1 MTNEASAYVR
11 VRLLV
16 GAAQGAALYVLQQ
29 GLQSRAGL
37 FGEPLVLSP
46 LLMLAVFL
54 PLLASSGLG
63 YVRLRALGWWLALA
77 ALLVGALAC
86 YDIWRTGATGL
97 RYGAGVVVPSFQA
110 WFFIAAALFMAHVL
124 VLASA
129 HDGRRIATYAT
140 YFDLAWTLGIQHVFS
155 AAFLGGLWLVLWLG
169 AALFNLVGLKF
180 LQRLLLEAWFAI
192 PLSTLAVAWALHLTD
207 VKPEIVRGI
216 RALMLVLL
224 SWILPV
230 IVLVTAG
237 FLGSLLLTGLAPL
250 WATRHAMVVLM
261 ITAATIIVL
270 INAAY
275 QSGEG
280 AERISKVVRLSG
292 SLGALLL
299 MPLVG
304 LAVHALELRVSQYG
318 WTADRVVA
326 AAGLIV
332 GAWYAIGYA
341 VAALRSQAGWLGGVA
356 PVNIG
361 ATWLVL
367 IVLLALFSP
376 AADPARLAVSDQVGR
391 LRHGLVAP
399 ESFDYTY
406 LRFDAGRWGEAM
418 LAAMVDQ
425 RAGMPEAT
433 APVVARLAR
442 EAQEMSDRSGE
453 LKLGPALGSD
463 AIRRNMTAVWPAGR
477 ALPESFVQQAWRTNE
492 DRSISWSLPE
502 CLSEPGVAC
511 EAVLLQLDEDE
522 GTEVLLI
529 QESPSPKAVLFDQD
543 ATGQWRIVSV
553 LPDDL
558 VECEEARERL
568 RRGQFRYVPP
578 RYKDL
583 RLGDWVIEVLPE
595 NGWRFQFGTTD
606 DGGCKRAMLP

>member
-1 MTNEASAYVR
+1 MTNGGAAHVR
-11 VRLLV
+11 VRLLM
-16 GAAQGAALYVLQQ
+16 GAAQGTVLYVLQQ
-29 GLQSRAGL
+29 ALLSREGL
-37 FGEPLVLSP
+37 FGQPLVLAP
-46 LLMLAVFL
+46 LLMSAVFL
-54 PLLASSGLG
+54 PLLASSALG
-63 YVRLRALGWWLALA
+63 CMRLRTLGQWLGFA
-77 ALLVGALAC
+77 ALIVGALSC
-86 YDIWRTGATGL
+86 YDIWRMGATGFQ
-97 RYGAGVVVPSFQA
+97 YGPGSLVPSFKA
-110 WFFIAAALFMAHVL
+110 WFVFAAALFMAHVL

-140 YFDLAWTLGIQHVFS
+140 YFDLAWKLGIQHVFS

-250 WATRHAMVVLM
+250 WATRHATVVLL
-261 ITAATIIVL
+261 ITAATVIVL

-275 QSGEG
+275 QGGEG
-280 AERISKVVRLSG
+280 VERISKVVRLSG

-299 MPLVG
+299 MPLVV
-304 LAVHALELRVSQYG
+304 LAVHALGLRVGQYG

-341 VAALRSQAGWLGGVA
+341 VTALRSQAGWLGGVA

-376 AADPARLAVSDQVGR
+376 AADPARLAVSDQVDR
-391 LRHGLVAP
+391 LRNGLVKP
-399 ESFDYTY
+399 ESFDYAY
-406 LRFDAGRWGEAM
+406 LRFDSGRWGEAM
-418 LAAMVDQ
+418 LAAMAAQ
-425 RAGMPEAT
+425 RAGMPQAV
-433 APVVARLAR
+433 APVVARLAK
-442 EAQEMSDRSGE
+442 EAQEMTDRSGE
-453 LKLGPALGSD
+453 LAPAPALASD

-477 ALPESFVQQAWRTNE
+477 ALPESFVQQAWRNRP
-492 DRSISWSLPE
+492 DGSIDWSLPE
-502 CLSEPGVAC
+502 CLSEPGVVC

-522 GTEVLLI
+522 GAEVLLT
-529 QESPSPKAVLFDQD
+529 QEEPSSKAVLFDQD
-543 ATGQWRIVSV
+543 TAGQWRVVSV
-553 LPDDL
+553 LPDEL
-558 VECEEARERL
+558 VECEEARKRL
-568 RRGQFRYVPP
+568 RQGQFRYVPP

-595 NGWRFQFGTTD
+595 NGWRFQFGATG